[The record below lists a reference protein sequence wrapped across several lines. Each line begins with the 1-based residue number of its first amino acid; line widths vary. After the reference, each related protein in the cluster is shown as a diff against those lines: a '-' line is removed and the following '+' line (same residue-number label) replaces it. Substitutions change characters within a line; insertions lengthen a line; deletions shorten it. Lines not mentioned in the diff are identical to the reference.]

1 MLGCLLII
9 IYNGTVQTGYIL
21 ESFLSHTSSL
31 HHHSRIQ
38 QQLDKLTDEKSLLVA
53 IPINP
58 LPILGIRKDTV
69 MCIIIW
75 LTWVPIFKLQ
85 FSSAAGINP
94 RTSFC
99 INTNPSR
106 FLLSK
111 DNKGFIIDLV
121 IEILG
126 VRFKKSSCCES
137 IHGCRFTHSLRI
149 IVSF

>member
-1 MLGCLLII
+1 LLGFLLVL
-9 IYNGTVQTGYIL
+9 YNGTVQTGYMNA
-21 ESFLSHTSSL
+21 SHWSLL

-38 QQLDKLTDEKSLLVA
+38 HQLDKLTDEKSLLVA
-53 IPINP
+53 IPISP
-58 LPILGIRKDTV
+58 LPILGIQTDTV

-85 FSSAAGINP
+85 FSSAAGIDP

-111 DNKGFIIDLV
+111 DNKRFIIDLV
-121 IEILG
+121 IEVLSAG
-126 VRFKKSSCCES
+126 FKKSSCCES
-137 IHGCRFTHSLRI
+137 IHGCCFTHSLRI
-149 IVSF
+149 IVCF